1 MNQPVKV
8 FLTSSAFL
16 LALNLTGCSKSNN
29 TEVAQYGKNK
39 KVTQE
44 EFYKAIK
51 TSPSSKTILAN
62 LLIYDALNE
71 QYGKKLSSKAVNQE
85 YNNYKERYGDQFAS
99 FLSQNGYTTTSFR
112 RMIKIN
118 LLSKIAL
125 KAQIKP
131 TNKQLKK
138 EWKTYSPSV
147 TVQHILT
154 TDKNTANTV
163 IQKLNNGTSFASLA
177 QKYSVDSS
185 SSSNGGKISAFN
197 KDNKQLDSSFKEA
210 AYKLKNGE
218 YTTTPVKTTNGYE
231 IIKMIKHPSKG
242 SFEENKQDLIN
253 NLYDKW
259 ATNSTVMKNVISQT
273 LKDQKVQIKDKDLES
288 ALDQY
293 KGSTKSA
300 IN

>member
-16 LALNLTGCSKSNN
+16 LALSLTGCSKSNN

-51 TSPSSKTILAN
+51 TSLSSKTILAN
-62 LLIYDALNE
+62 LLIYDALDE

-99 FLSQNGYTTTSFR
+99 FLSQNDYTTTSFR

-259 ATNSTVMKNVISQT
+259 ATSSTVMKNVISQT

>member
-51 TSPSSKTILAN
+51 TSLSSKTILAN

-197 KDNKQLDSSFKEA
+197 KDNKQLDSSFKVA

-259 ATNSTVMKNVISQT
+259 ATNPTVMKNVISQT

>member
-51 TSPSSKTILAN
+51 TSLSSKTILAN

-85 YNNYKERYGDQFAS
+85 YNNYKERYGDKFAS

-259 ATNSTVMKNVISQT
+259 ATNPTVMKNVISQT

>member
-85 YNNYKERYGDQFAS
+85 YNNYKERYGDQFVS

>member
-51 TSPSSKTILAN
+51 TSLSSKTILAN

-154 TDKNTANTV
+154 TDKNTADTV

-242 SFEENKQDLIN
+242 SFEENKQYLIN

>member
-51 TSPSSKTILAN
+51 TSLSSKTILAN

-185 SSSNGGKISAFN
+185 SSSNGGKIAAFN

-242 SFEENKQDLIN
+242 SFEENKQYLIN

-300 IN
+300 ID

>member
-1 MNQPVKV
+1 M
-8 FLTSSAFL
+8 TSSAFL

-51 TSPSSKTILAN
+51 TSLSSKTILAN

-259 ATNSTVMKNVISQT
+259 ATNPTVMKNVISQT

>member
-51 TSPSSKTILAN
+51 TSLSSKTILAN

-259 ATNSTVMKNVISQT
+259 ATNPTVMKNVISQT

>member
-51 TSPSSKTILAN
+51 TSLSSKTILAN

-242 SFEENKQDLIN
+242 SFEENKQNLIN

-259 ATNSTVMKNVISQT
+259 ATSSTVMKNVISQT

>member
-51 TSPSSKTILAN
+51 TSLSSKTILAN

-99 FLSQNGYTTTSFR
+99 FLSQNDYTTTSFR

-259 ATNSTVMKNVISQT
+259 ATNPTVMKNVISQT

>member
-51 TSPSSKTILAN
+51 TSLSSKTILAN

-71 QYGKKLSSKAVNQE
+71 QYVKKLSSKAVNQE

-259 ATNSTVMKNVISQT
+259 ATNPTVMKNVISQT

>member
-51 TSPSSKTILAN
+51 TSLSSKTILAN

-242 SFEENKQDLIN
+242 SFEENKQYLIN

>member
-51 TSPSSKTILAN
+51 TSLSSKTILAN

-112 RMIKIN
+112 RMIKIK

-185 SSSNGGKISAFN
+185 SSSNGGKISAFK

-259 ATNSTVMKNVISQT
+259 ATNPTVMKNVISQT

>member
-51 TSPSSKTILAN
+51 TSLSSKTILAN

-71 QYGKKLSSKAVNQE
+71 QYGKKLSSKTVNQE

-147 TVQHILT
+147 TAQHILT

-185 SSSNGGKISAFN
+185 SSSNDGKISAFN